1 MKKTIII
8 SFILLASFGT
18 AFSQTIFTLSY
29 EPATPLGEMRD
40 FIGKTS
46 FRGLSASGNWFL
58 GKKIT
63 LGATIQWTGFYE
75 KVDRETFEIEGSAIT
90 STVWK
95 EFYILPL
102 YVNAKYHF
110 LEEGMFLPYAGL
122 SAGASYIE
130 QLAQVGTFEFTE
142 IHWRFGLA
150 PEVGTLIPMGIEK
163 SWGLN
168 VMLRYQMAFYNEFD
182 INLLQYLNY
191 SFGVYWKL
199 YPRGERY

>member
-8 SFILLASFGT
+8 ALILLASFGT
-18 AFSQTIFTLSY
+18 AFSQTIFTLGY
-29 EPATPLGEMRD
+29 EPATPIGEMKD

-46 FRGLSASGNWFL
+46 FRGLSASANWFL

-63 LGATIQWTGFYE
+63 LGATVQWTGFYE
-75 KVDRETFEIEGSAIT
+75 KLDRATFEAEGIAIT

-95 EFYILPL
+95 EFYILPI
-102 YVNAKYHF
+102 YVNTKYHF

-122 SAGASYIE
+122 SAGVSYIE
-130 QLAQVGTFEFTE
+130 QLAQAGTYKFSK
-142 IHWRFGLA
+142 INWHFGIA

-163 SWGLN
+163 TWGFN

-199 YPRGERY
+199 YPQGERY

>member
-1 MKKTIII
+1 MK
-8 SFILLASFGT
+8 
-18 AFSQTIFTLSY
+18 
-29 EPATPLGEMRD
+29 D

-46 FRGLSASGNWFL
+46 FRGLSASANWFL

-63 LGATIQWTGFYE
+63 LGATVQWTGFYE
-75 KVDRETFEIEGSAIT
+75 KLDRATLEVDGGAIT

-122 SAGASYIE
+122 SAGVSYIE
-130 QLAQVGTFEFTE
+130 QLAQAGTYEFTE
-142 IHWRFGLA
+142 INWRFGLA

-163 SWGLN
+163 TWGFN